1 MGSPEVK
8 KQNFPRIP
16 KIIIWSYQRPKSKS
30 KISQEFPRLLYGV
43 TRGQKAKYPK
53 IMIWGHQRSKSE
65 ISQEFPR

>member
-1 MGSPEVK
+1 MGSPGVK

-53 IMIWGHQRSKSE
+53 NSQDHDMRSPEVKK
-65 ISQEFPR
+65 